1 LLASCHILLH
11 LLTVSGDEMHLVKVV
26 RGAASFA
33 LGQFAEHLQPEINE
47 YYERVLPCIFTILS
61 DPVPEVQVD
70 RFFFYFSV
78 QSPSCCWRFSAHHNS
93 NGQNGVA
100 KGFHWLGSIMKSSMN
115 FFAGKGFLFTCSIL

>member
-1 LLASCHILLH
+1 
-11 LLTVSGDEMHLVKVV
+11 MKVV

-70 RFFFYFSV
+70 RFFFYFSF
-78 QSPSCCWRFSAHHNS
+78 QSPSWFWIFSAQRNC
-93 NGQNGVA
+93 NGQKGVA
-100 KGFHWLGSIMKSSMN
+100 
-115 FFAGKGFLFTCSIL
+115 